1 MITPEE
7 LRNHINVLKKAMEF
21 YLSTNDHALLAVLS
35 LAQQDMEL
43 AAKQIEHKHNYVQ
56 MPTNEDEA
64 AGMVLIGEA
73 WLRYNA
79 PHRLKNG

>member
-1 MITPEE
+1 
-7 LRNHINVLKKAMEF
+7 
-21 YLSTNDHALLAVLS
+21 
-35 LAQQDMEL
+35 L